1 MRDAAP
7 LESVAQAQRLAR
19 RRLPRS
25 VYGALLSGVER
36 GITRDNNALAFDKL
50 GFIPRLADLGD
61 RREQA
66 TTVLG
71 QDLSLPVL
79 LSPTG
84 VQAVRPEGE
93 VAVARAARAAGTG
106 FGLSN
111 FASRAIEDVVAA
123 NPVTFFQLYWIGSR
137 EDIGARVLRAKA
149 AGARALIVTL
159 DWALTVRRDWGSP
172 KIPDRLDL
180 RTILRFTPEGIVRPS
195 WVLDFLSHGGFPD
208 LTVPNV
214 EPRGAPPLTFSGVY
228 PKIAAT
234 KPPTWADIAWLRQLW
249 GEAPFMVKGV
259 MHPDDARRCVD
270 AGATAISVS
279 NHGGNNIDSTPASIR
294 ALAPVAD
301 AVGGQIEVLLDG
313 GIRRGGDVVKALALG
328 ARAVMIGR
336 AYLYAF
342 AARGEAGVSQIIEV
356 LRAGIHEHLLALGA
370 ASVSELSR
378 DDLVIP
384 DGFVLTRFPQSTVRT
399 S

>member
-1 MRDAAP
+1 MPHRTP
-7 LESVAQAQRLAR
+7 LESVAQAQQLAR
-19 RRLPRS
+19 KRLPKS
-25 VYGALLSGVER
+25 IYSALLSGVER
-36 GITRDNNALAFDKL
+36 GLTRESNVAAFDEL
-50 GFIPRLADLGD
+50 GFLPRLADLGD
-61 RREQA
+61 RHEQA

-71 QDLSLPVL
+71 QDISFPVL

-106 FGLSN
+106 LGLSTV
-111 FASRAIEDVVAA
+111 ASRSVEDVVAA
-123 NPVTFFQLYWIGSR
+123 NPMTFFQLYWLGSR
-137 EDIGARVLRAKA
+137 DDIEARVMRAKA
-149 AGARALIVTL
+149 AGAKALIVTL

-180 RTILRFTPEGIVRPS
+180 RTILRFAPEGITRPA
-195 WVLDFLSHGGFPD
+195 WVIEFLRNGGFPD

-214 EPRGAPPLTFSGVY
+214 EPLGTPPLAFSGVFE
-228 PKIAAT
+228 KIMASS
-234 KPPTWADIAWLRQLW
+234 KPTWADITWLRSLW
-249 GEAPFMVKGV
+249 DGPFMIKGV
-259 MHPDDARRCVD
+259 MHPDDARRAAD
-270 AGATAISVS
+270 AGASAISVS

-301 AVGGQIEVLLDG
+301 AVGEQIEVLFDG

-342 AARGEAGVSQIIEV
+342 AAGGEAGVREILEV
-356 LRAGIHEHLLALGA
+356 LRAGVAEHLLALGRA
-370 ASVSELSR
+370 TVQELSR
-378 DDLVIP
+378 ADLVIP
-384 DGFVLTRFPQSTVRT
+384 EGFSLTRFPQPAARR
-399 S
+399 